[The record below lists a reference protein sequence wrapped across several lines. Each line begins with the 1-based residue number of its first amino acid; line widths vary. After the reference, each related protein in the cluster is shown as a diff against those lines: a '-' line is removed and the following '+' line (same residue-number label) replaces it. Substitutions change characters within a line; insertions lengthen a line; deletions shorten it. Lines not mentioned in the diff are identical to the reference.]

1 MFTKTSLKGR
11 LNIMVVLETTLE
23 GDVTSQAE
31 KKIGGKGEMTE
42 LIISDLRGRHK
53 IILATDSFPDYTRGH
68 D

>member
-1 MFTKTSLKGR
+1 
-11 LNIMVVLETTLE
+11 MVVLETTLE